1 MCDMCLT
8 LWCFG
13 LSPNVCLFA
22 VEGLWVQMGFVFSNS
37 KMYSSVGLCRAA
49 EHRIVAG
56 SGAGL
61 LSVKA

>member
-1 MCDMCLT
+1 M
-8 LWCFG
+8 
-13 LSPNVCLFA
+13 CLFA
-22 VEGLWVQMGFVFSNS
+22 LEGLWVEMGFVFSNS
-37 KMYSSVGLCRAA
+37 KMYSSVGLCRAP